1 MALTFDEL
9 EAITSDYFMADNKK
23 AIDIYFSKSF
33 IIDRW
38 MNKKKALWDRPNG
51 GKRIMVPLV
60 YDIAE
65 GGSFS
70 RNSTL
75 SSDDKEILN
84 AAYFL
89 WKHYYGNATLFLTDE
104 LEATGE
110 HSEVSIVTSKIQA
123 AQNKITK
130 DLSQGI
136 YGSAGDSAEGL
147 TGFLSLFNTT
157 GSTAFGHIAE
167 DDLVASDGTKP
178 WKANLT
184 STTEAIG
191 LSVLRTMASAAKVD
205 EGVGTKPNIGVMP
218 ETLLNVIKG
227 ILQAQQRFTQDSD
240 TVKAGYT
247 NLVFEEMVLA
257 ADDYCPSGY
266 AMLFNE
272 RFVGFAVHAAGYFKN
287 LPWADLLVAGKAA
300 RAMKIMWHGNMVCN
314 NRKAHIAHSN
324 LS

>member
-1 MALTFDEL
+1 MTDTDDRAL
-9 EAITSDYFMADNKK
+9 I
-23 AIDIYFSKSF
+23 
-33 IIDRW
+33 
-38 MNKKKALWDRPNG
+38 
-51 GKRIMVPLV
+51 
-60 YDIAE
+60 
-65 GGSFS
+65 
-70 RNSTL
+70 TL
-75 SSDDKEILN
+75 SGIEKV
-84 AAYFL
+84 
-89 WKHYYGNATLFLTDE
+89 FLTDE

-227 ILQAQQRFTQDSD
+227 ILQAQQRFTQDGD